1 MADKKVVKRK
11 VYYDT
16 TTKNVSFIKTC
27 NILKDLGIKNYKFP
41 LTLYDPLLKGVD
53 PYDPEISE
61 EMKARVLLEIRKNY
75 WYFIREVVRIPV
87 PGGFNTYGLHR
98 GNTALSWCLIN
109 NINCIIEM
117 PRQNG
122 KSVCVYIYYLW
133 LYNFAT
139 LNSDLMVM
147 NKKFEDARMNL
158 KRIKEAREAL
168 PLYLQLEDP
177 NDRNNTEVLES
188 AISKNK
194 LTTKPAASNEVAAD
208 GLGRGC
214 TQPCQWLPNTSY
226 IS

>member
-1 MADKKVVKRK
+1 
-11 VYYDT
+11 
-16 TTKNVSFIKTC
+16 
-27 NILKDLGIKNYKFP
+27 
-41 LTLYDPLLKGVD
+41 
-53 PYDPEISE
+53 
-61 EMKARVLLEIRKNY
+61 
-75 WYFIREVVRIPV
+75 
-87 PGGFNTYGLHR
+87 
-98 GNTALSWCLIN
+98 
-109 NINCIIEM
+109 
-117 PRQNG
+117 
-122 KSVCVYIYYLW
+122 
-133 LYNFAT
+133 
-139 LNSDLMVM
+139 
-147 NKKFEDARMNL
+147 MNL